1 MACIQ
6 ERVKWVRLSPQVC
19 MGTGK
24 KVPFYRYQT
33 EANSDFEQSGAAAV
47 GVFWACSTIFK

>member
-24 KVPFYRYQT
+24 KVAFYRYQT
-33 EANSDFEQSGAAAV
+33 EAYSDFEQSGAAAV